1 MISLMRT
8 LFLLRHALA
17 ANPAGTEDKHRPLT
31 AQGMADARALGKLM
45 KAKNYQPD
53 FIICSPARRTQ
64 QTYRRLA
71 ESLGEMNMISPSTVY
86 YTTVSQLY
94 ETLKE
99 VDGNIENLML
109 ISHNPSIHVLAKFLA
124 GLGSEESMMRLNTEY
139 KECTLTVLQ
148 CPIDGWLTLAPNE
161 NDLADLL
168 IAGRDFEG
176 KVEESDR
183 S

>member
-1 MISLMRT
+1 MRT
-8 LFLLRHALA
+8 LFILRHAQA
-17 ANPAGTEDKHRPLT
+17 ASPAGTEDLHRPLT

-45 KAKNYQPD
+45 KAKMYKPD
-53 FIICSPARRTQ
+53 FVVCSPARRAQ

-71 ESLGEMNMISPSTVY
+71 EALGDMQMTSPSTVY

-94 ETLKE
+94 ETLKA
-99 VDGNIENLML
+99 VDGNVRNLLL

-124 GLGSEESMMRLNTEY
+124 GIGTDDSMLRLNAEY

-148 CPIDGWLTLAPNE
+148 CPIDGWATLMPNE

-176 KVEESDR
+176 TIE
-183 S
+183 